1 MPACPCF
8 QKTDTEGKGVTL
20 GLDLQKANMWKRIAA
35 WLLDGMLTCVVA
47 VGFIAALSAMLGYE
61 SHNSALQAAYNRYET
76 QYGVQFNLT
85 QPEYEALSQQEL
97 DAYQQ
102 AYEALVADDEVLYE
116 YNMVVNLSLVITTV
130 GILLGVLC
138 IEFVVP
144 LLLKNGQT
152 LGKKVFGIAL
162 VRQDCVRVTVLQLFI
177 RALLGKYTVE
187 TMIPVYMFLM
197 FIWGMLDMTG
207 LIVLAALLIA
217 QLCCLAVTRNNSAIH
232 DLLAGTV
239 TVDLPSQR
247 IFRSTDEL
255 IAYTKQVHAERAA
268 QQDY

>member
-1 MPACPCF
+1 MGRTISA
-8 QKTDTEGKGVTL
+8 KGVNAV
-20 GLDLQKANMWKRIAA
+20 DLQKANMWKRIAS
-35 WLLDGMLTCVVA
+35 WLLDSMLTCVVA
-47 VGFIAALSAMLGYE
+47 VGLIAALSAILNYE
-61 SHNSALQAAYNRYET
+61 SHNSALQAAYDRYET

-85 QPEYEALSQQEL
+85 QSEYEALSQEEL

-102 AYEALVADDEVLYE
+102 AYEALVADDEVLYA

-130 GILLGVLC
+130 GILLGVFC

-162 VRQDCVRVTVLQLFI
+162 VRQDCVGVTPVQMFI
-177 RALLGKYTVE
+177 RALLGKYTIE

-197 FIWGMLDMTG
+197 LLWGMLDMMG
-207 LIVLAALLIA
+207 IIAVAALVLAQLI
-217 QLCCLAVTRNNSAIH
+217 CLAVTRNNSAIH

-239 TVDLPSQR
+239 AVDFSSQK
-247 IFRSTDEL
+247 IFQNTDEL
-255 IAYTKQVHAERAA
+255 IAYTNRLHAERAA
-268 QQDY
+268 RQDY